1 MPTLSL
7 ALIQTTKKQVMKVH
21 FPFTRTL
28 RKHGAFTL
36 VELLV
41 VIAIIGILVGLLLP
55 AVQSA
60 REAAR
65 RMQCGNNIR
74 QFALAMHSYESAYRK
89 FPMQGTVD
97 IDFSVQARLLP
108 FVEQTNIHNML
119 DYTKPAFS
127 GPFNAKVPNPLF
139 VNAFAQS
146 IPFFLCPSDP
156 APGVSIV
163 PVNGT
168 SYSYGAINYMVS
180 YGSGT
185 STNYDLRWT
194 TDGVVFQN
202 SRQGFHSI
210 TDGASNTI
218 ILSETVRSVGDDV
231 TLPLGQIPKFP
242 YQLTLNGSS
251 GVSSALNST
260 PGLRATGGGWSGYV
274 NTSGMIANPDLSVF
288 WKSFNTWRGGTS
300 TALRGRGISWAFNGS
315 INSLTNGYQPPN
327 SRIPDLVTHHTG
339 FFGPR
344 SFHTGG
350 ANVAKA
356 DGSVEL
362 LANGVDA
369 GICQALHSCNGGEV
383 VNSY

>member
-1 MPTLSL
+1 M
-7 ALIQTTKKQVMKVH
+7 
-21 FPFTRTL
+21 
-28 RKHGAFTL
+28 
-36 VELLV
+36 

-55 AVQSA
+55 AVQAA

-74 QFALAMHSYESAYRK
+74 QFALAMHNYESAYRK
-89 FPMQGTVD
+89 FPMQGSVD
-97 IDFSVQARLLP
+97 VDFSVQARLLP
-108 FVEQTNIHNML
+108 FVEQSNLHNLL
-119 DYTKPAFS
+119 DYTKPAFT

-139 VNAFAQS
+139 VNVFAQS
-146 IPFFLCPSDP
+146 VPFFLCPSDP
-156 APGVSIV
+156 ASPISVV
-163 PVNGT
+163 PTDGT
-168 SYSYGAINYMVS
+168 NYSYGASNYMVS

-185 STNYDLRWT
+185 NTNNDLRWP
-194 TDGVVFQN
+194 TDGIVFQN
-202 SRQGFHSI
+202 SKQGFSNI

-231 TLPLGQIPKFP
+231 TLPIGQIPKFP

-251 GVSSALNST
+251 GVSSALNAT
-260 PGLRATGGGWSGYV
+260 QGLKATGGGWSGYV
-274 NTSGMIANPDLSVF
+274 NGNGMIVNPDLSVF
-288 WKSFNTWRGGTS
+288 WKTFNSWRGGTS

-327 SRIPDLVTHHTG
+327 SRIPDLVTHFTG
-339 FFGPR
+339 YFGPR

-362 LANGVDA
+362 LSDGVDA
-369 GICQALHSCNGGEV
+369 SICRAIHSCNGGEV
-383 VNSY
+383 VGEY

>member
-1 MPTLSL
+1 
-7 ALIQTTKKQVMKVH
+7 MKVSYT
-21 FPFTRTL
+21 FFRSI
-28 RKHGAFTL
+28 RKRDAFTL

-74 QFALAMHSYESAYRK
+74 QLALAMHNYESAYRK

-97 IDFSVQARLLP
+97 VDFSVQARLLP
-108 FVEQTNIHNML
+108 FVEQSNIHNML
-119 DYTKPAFS
+119 DYTKPAFT

-139 VNAFAQS
+139 VNAFSQS
-146 IPFFLCPSDP
+146 VPFFLCPSDP
-156 APGVSIV
+156 APSVSIV

-185 STNYDLRWT
+185 NTNYDLRWT

-218 ILSETVRSVGDDV
+218 FLSETVRSSGNDV

-251 GVSSALNST
+251 GVSSALNAT

-274 NTSGMIANPDLSVF
+274 NTSGMISNPGLSTF
-288 WKSFNTWRGGTS
+288 WNTFNSWRRRDQYCITRPRNF
-300 TALRGRGISWAFNGS
+300 LGIQRFD
-315 INSLTNGYQPPN
+315 QFVDQ
-327 SRIPDLVTHHTG
+327 RIPASEQSHSRFSNTPHWVLWSSQFSYG
-339 FFGPR
+339 RSKRGQSGWFGR
-344 SFHTGG
+344 
-350 ANVAKA
+350 VA
-356 DGSVEL
+356 GRWSRCWNLPSV
-362 LANGVDA
+362 A
-369 GICQALHSCNGGEV
+369 
-383 VNSY
+383 

>member
-1 MPTLSL
+1 MSKSL
-7 ALIQTTKKQVMKVH
+7 NPVRPI
-21 FPFTRTL
+21 
-28 RKHGAFTL
+28 RKRKAFTL

-55 AVQSA
+55 AVQAA

-65 RMQCGNNIR
+65 RMQCSNNIR
-74 QFALAMHSYESAYRK
+74 QLALAMHNYESAYRK

-97 IDFSVQARLLP
+97 VDFSVQARLLP
-108 FVEQTNIHNML
+108 YVEQSNIHNML
-119 DYTKPAFS
+119 DYTKPAFT
-127 GPFNAKVPNPLF
+127 GPFNAKVPNPHF
-139 VNAFAQS
+139 VNAFSQS
-146 IPFFLCPSDP
+146 VPFFLCPSDP
-156 APGVSIV
+156 APNVSVLTVAGV
-163 PVNGT
+163 N
-168 SYSYGAINYMVS
+168 YSYGAINYMVS

-185 STNYDLRWT
+185 NTNYDLRWT
-194 TDGVVFQN
+194 TDGIVFQN
-202 SRQGFHSI
+202 SKQGFQSI

-231 TLPLGQIPKFP
+231 TLPVGQVPKFP

-251 GVSSALNST
+251 GVSSALNAT

-274 NTSGMIANPDLSVF
+274 NSSGMITNPNLSLF
-288 WKSFNTWRGGTS
+288 WNTFNSWRGGTS
-300 TALRGRGISWAFNGS
+300 PALRGRGISWAFNGS

-344 SFHTGG
+344 SFHSGG

-362 LANGVDA
+362 LANSIDA
-369 GICQALHSCNGGEV
+369 GICRALHSCNGGEV
-383 VNSY
+383 IGEY